1 MRGRGDGGG
10 GACADG
16 EVVGLHAVAE
26 DHAVAG
32 HVGFDVQGAVA
43 RTKWDAPEVDGALF
57 IDSEDA
63 TKLKAG
69 DIVRVEI
76 DEADE
81 TDLWGTLVG

>member
-1 MRGRGDGGG
+1 
-10 GACADG
+10 
-16 EVVGLHAVAE
+16 
-26 DHAVAG
+26 
-32 HVGFDVQGAVA
+32 AVA
-43 RTKWDAPEVDGALF
+43 RSKWDAPEVDGCVF

-63 TKLKAG
+63 TRLQQG